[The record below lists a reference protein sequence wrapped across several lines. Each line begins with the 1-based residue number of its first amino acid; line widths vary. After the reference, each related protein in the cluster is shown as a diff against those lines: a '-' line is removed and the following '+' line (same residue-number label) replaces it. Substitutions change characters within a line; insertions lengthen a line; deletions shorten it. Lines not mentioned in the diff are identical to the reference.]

1 MACIIAV
8 ANEKGGVAK
17 TTTSMSLGAALVES
31 GKEVLLID
39 LDAQYNLSLAIG
51 TEIDRVRRSISN
63 VLLESATPASVS
75 RETGIP
81 GLDLI
86 PSTAEM
92 SLAERFLPL
101 RRNYE
106 TILRDALRKGNSL
119 FYSYVIMDCPPFLG
133 AVTLN
138 ALMAADLLII
148 PTQPEFFS
156 VHALRNMISLIRKV
170 RSQGNSHLMY
180 RILITMNDRRN
191 RTHRDMVE
199 QLRSTFGSGI
209 METVID
215 TDTKLRE
222 APIVGLPVIYYAPK
236 TRAALQYR
244 ALAQEINQY
253 AEETCKE
260 AA

>member
-1 MACIIAV
+1 MTCLIAV

-31 GKEVLLID
+31 GSEVLLID
-39 LDAQYNLSLAIG
+39 LDAQFNLTLAMGI
-51 TEIDRVRRSISN
+51 EMDRVRRSISN

-75 RETGIP
+75 RETGIA
-81 GLDLI
+81 GLDII

-92 SLAERFLPL
+92 GLAERFLPL
-101 RRNYE
+101 RHHYE
-106 TILRDALRKGNSL
+106 TILREALRNAGSL
-119 FYSYVIMDCPPFLG
+119 YYQYVIMDCPPFLG

-138 ALMAADLLII
+138 ALMAADLLLI
-148 PTQPEFFS
+148 PTQPEYFS
-156 VHALRNMISLIRKV
+156 VHALKNMIGLVRKV
-170 RSQGNSHLMY
+170 RGQANSHLLY
-180 RILITMNDRRN
+180 RILITMHDRRN
-191 RTHRDMVE
+191 RTHRDMTE

-209 METVID
+209 MDTVID

-222 APIVGLPVIYYAPK
+222 CPIAGLPITYYAPK

-244 ALAQEINQY
+244 SLAQEINQY
-253 AEETCKE
+253 VEETSKQ